1 VMRHSA
7 FVMENPPK
15 MKPPAVRLQLSFDFQ
30 LSVPEGLASAEADV
44 LQRTLTEAL
53 GTMVL
58 QGLPTIA
65 AKQLA
70 RSGIAIEQHSHEVA
84 VSARAPAVEIDR
96 ALLVSAAPHLT
107 DDELRRLAGRVVG
120 KLPDKPDERFKALR
134 RQALAL
140 ANEFR
145 LVPGVVHAVLT
156 SEQPGTLDATINL
169 TNGSVMI
176 ESHDRQKRL
185 LPGQHEVVV
194 EVPGAGL
201 RLKASYAGHTI
212 SGPVIEVAIAELA
225 AHRDALIGL
234 WQQTS

>member
-1 VMRHSA
+1 
-7 FVMENPPK
+7 
-15 MKPPAVRLQLSFDFQ
+15 MKPSAVRLQLSFDFQ
-30 LSVPEGLASAEADV
+30 LSVPEALASADADV

-70 RSGIAIEQHSHEVA
+70 RSGITIERHSCAVA
-84 VSARAPAVEIDR
+84 ASDQAPAVEIDR
-96 ALLVSAAPHLT
+96 ALLVAAAPHLT
-107 DDELRRLAGRVVG
+107 DDELRRLAGRVLG
-120 KLPDKPDERFKALR
+120 KLPATPDEQFKAVR
-134 RQALAL
+134 RHALAL

-185 LPGQHEVVV
+185 LPGQHEVAV

-212 SGPVIEVAIAELA
+212 SGPVIEVPIAELA
-225 AHRDALIGL
+225 GNRDALVGL
-234 WQQTS
+234 WQQAS

>member
-1 VMRHSA
+1 
-7 FVMENPPK
+7 
-15 MKPPAVRLQLSFDFQ
+15 MKPPAVRLQLNFDFQ
-30 LSVPEGLASAEADV
+30 LSVPEALASTDPAA
-44 LQRTLTEAL
+44 LQRALTEAL
-53 GTMVL
+53 GAMVL

-70 RSGIAIEQHSHEVA
+70 RSGISIDRHSHTLA
-84 VSARAPAVEIDR
+84 VSAEAPAVEIDR

-120 KLPDKPDERFKALR
+120 KLPDKPDEQHKVVR

-156 SEQPGTLDATINL
+156 SEEPGTLEATLNL

-201 RLKASYAGHTI
+201 KLKASYAGHTI

-225 AHRDALIGL
+225 RNRDALVGL
-234 WQQTS
+234 WQQAS